1 MSEQGLDLAVIGN
14 GRIAALVDPNARI
27 VWWCLPRFD
36 GDPVFCRL
44 LAGNEEKGL
53 TDVVLDGF
61 VRSQSEYMRN
71 SAVVRTTLTDLNG
84 ATVQITDFAPRF
96 RNFGRMTKPP
106 QLIRIIEP
114 VAGMPRI
121 TIRVRPC
128 DDYGRPISRRSLGSN
143 HITYW
148 GEKSVVRLTTDA
160 PLSYI
165 ESEAA
170 FVLTRPLYLAF
181 STDEPFPGELA
192 ATGRDFLHRTLEYW
206 ADWVRG
212 LSLSYDWQGAVIR
225 AAITLKLSNF
235 EETGGIV
242 AAHTTS
248 IPEAQGS
255 GRNWD
260 YRYCWLRDA
269 YFVVKALSR
278 IGATR
283 TMEDFIS
290 FILGIASTSENE
302 PLRPVY
308 GIVPSDSMPERT
320 ADLLAGYCGNGPVR
334 IGNAA
339 AEQQQHDVYGSIILA
354 AMPMFFDQRLPH
366 PGDETL
372 FRFLEPLGEKAAKYA
387 LEPDAGIWEYRQRT
401 RVHTYSAAMCWAG
414 CNRLAAIADHLGHR
428 ERAQYWDAKA
438 EAIRTPLLERAWNE
452 KRQAFTVAFDSEDL
466 DASCLLLA
474 ELGLLDSNDP
484 RFAKTVSAIEKELF
498 QHNNVMRYATA
509 DDFGLPET
517 AFLVCR
523 FWLID
528 AWWSLGRREE
538 ARELFADALERR
550 NRYGLL
556 SEDIDPQT
564 GQLWGNFPQTYS
576 MAGLIL
582 SAMRLS
588 RSWED
593 RYWRG

>member
-1 MSEQGLDLAVIGN
+1 MSTQDLDLAVIGN
-14 GRIAALVDPNARI
+14 CRISALVSPEARL
-27 VWWCLPRFD
+27 VWFCFPRFD
-36 GDPVFCRL
+36 ADPVFCRL
-44 LAGNEEKGL
+44 ASGSEEKGFS
-53 TDVVLDGF
+53 DVVLDGF
-61 VRSQSEYMRN
+61 ASSQSSYVRN
-71 SAVVRTTLTDLNG
+71 SAVVETVLAG
-84 ATVQITDFAPRF
+84 ASGAKVRVTDFAPRF
-96 RNFGRMTKPP
+96 RNFGRITKPP
-106 QLIRIIEP
+106 QLIRIVEP
-114 VAGMPRI
+114 VTGMPRI
-121 TIRVRPC
+121 AIRVRPC
-128 DDYGRPISRRSLGSN
+128 NNYGEPVMRRSIGSN

-148 GEKSVVRLTTDA
+148 GEKSVIRLTTDA

-165 ESEAA
+165 ESESA
-170 FVLTRPLYLAF
+170 FVLTRPIYLVFGA
-181 STDEPFPGELA
+181 DEPFPGEPGATTRDLLA
-192 ATGRDFLHRTLEYW
+192 RTLDYW
-206 ADWVRG
+206 SDWVRG
-212 LSLSYDWQGAVIR
+212 LSISYDWQEAIIR
-225 AAITLKLSNF
+225 AAIMLKLSNF

-248 IPEAQGS
+248 IPEAHGS

-290 FILGIASTSENE
+290 FILGVASAGANE

-308 GIVPSDSMPERT
+308 GIVPSEPLDERE
-320 ADLLAGYCGNGPVR
+320 APLLAGYNGSGPVR

-339 AEQQQHDVYGSIILA
+339 AAQIQHDTYGSVILSA
-354 AMPMFFDQRLPH
+354 LPMFIDARLPN

-372 FRFLEPLGEKAAKYA
+372 FRFLEPIGEMAARYA
-387 LEPDAGIWEYRQRT
+387 FEPDAGIWEYRGRQ
-401 RVHTYSAAMCWAG
+401 RVHTHSAAMCWAG
-414 CNRLAAIADHLGHR
+414 CNRLAAIAERLGFHD
-428 ERAQYWDAKA
+428 RAAIWDAKA
-438 EAIRTPLLERAWNE
+438 EAIRGPLLEQAWSE
-452 KRQAFTVAFDSEDL
+452 KRQAFTAAFGVNEL

-474 ELGLLDSNDP
+474 EIGLVAEDDP
-484 RFAKTVSAIEKELF
+484 RFAKTVSAIEHELF
-498 QHNNVMRYATA
+498 RHNNVMRYATA

-538 ARELFADALERR
+538 ARELFVDALNHR

-556 SEDIDPQT
+556 SEDIDPVT
-564 GQLWGNFPQTYS
+564 GRLWGNFPQTYS

-588 RSWED
+588 RNWED

>member
-1 MSEQGLDLAVIGN
+1 MMDLDLAVIGN
-14 GRIAALVDPNARI
+14 GRLAALLNPHGRL
-27 VWWCLPRFD
+27 VWCCFPRFD
-36 GDPVFCRL
+36 SDPVFCRL
-44 LAGNEEKGL
+44 VAGDEEKGFA
-53 TDVVLDGF
+53 DVVLD
-61 VRSQSEYMRN
+61 
-71 SAVVRTTLTDLNG
+71 AVVSNQSAYVRNTAIVETVLTDANG
-84 ATVQITDFAPRF
+84 GSIRITDFAPRF

-106 QLIRIIEP
+106 QLVRVVEP
-114 VAGMPRI
+114 VSGMPRV

-128 DDYGRPISRRSLGSN
+128 TNYGKPVERRTTGSN

-148 GEKSVVRLTTDA
+148 GSDAIMRLTTDA
-160 PLSYI
+160 PLSYV
-165 ESEAA
+165 ESESA
-170 FVLTRPLYLAF
+170 FVLTKPLHF
-181 STDEPFPGELA
+181 VIGTDEPFVGELA
-192 ATGRDFLHRTLEYW
+192 STCRDFLTRTHEYW
-206 ADWVRG
+206 TDWVRG
-212 LSLSYDWQGAVIR
+212 LSISYDWQQEIIR

-248 IPEAQGS
+248 IPEADGS

-278 IGATR
+278 LGATR

-290 FILGIASTSENE
+290 FILGIASAENE
-302 PLRPVY
+302 LLKPVY
-308 GIVPSDSMPERT
+308 GIVPTEELPERIA
-320 ADLLAGYCGNGPVR
+320 ADLAGYRGNGPVR

-339 AEQQQHDVYGSIILA
+339 VDQVQHDVYGSVILA
-354 AMPMFFDQRLPH
+354 ALPMFVDQRLPR
-366 PGDETL
+366 PGDEAL
-372 FRFLEPLGEKAAKYA
+372 FRFLEPLGEKAARYA
-387 LEPDAGIWEYRQRT
+387 LEPDAGIWEYRGRQ

-414 CNRLAAIADHLGHR
+414 CSRLATIARHLR
-428 ERAQYWDAKA
+428 LPDRAQYWEERAN
-438 EAIRTPLLERAWNE
+438 AIQEPLLRRAWNE
-452 KRQAFTVAFDSEDL
+452 KRQAFAGAFDSDEL

-474 ELGLLDSNDP
+474 ELGLVEPDDP
-484 RFAKTVSAIEKELF
+484 RFVGTVAAIEQELF

-528 AWWSLGRREE
+528 AWWSMGRREQ
-538 ARELFADALERR
+538 ARELFVDALARR

-556 SEDIDPQT
+556 SEDLDPRN
-564 GQLWGNFPQTYS
+564 GELWGNFPQTYS

-588 RSWED
+588 RNWED
-593 RYWRG
+593 RYWRS